1 MSRSF
6 KQYFESILASKLKK
20 GTKVKNTNPDCEH
33 AGSEG
38 EVVDVVDLP
47 EKGSKSVKSKHNMPG
62 KLVKYKV
69 TNTDG
74 ENYEAGDTLYK
85 DPSQLDKKKHL
96 TKK

>member
-38 EVVDVVDLP
+38 EVVDGFLRLAVTFISSFSLGIPRVTFDL
-47 EKGSKSVKSKHNMPG
+47 
-62 KLVKYKV
+62 
-69 TNTDG
+69 
-74 ENYEAGDTLYK
+74 A
-85 DPSQLDKKKHL
+85 L
-96 TKK
+96 TPAK